1 MSDDASLDPL
11 AKRVDALIGRQEGPR
26 AKGEVPVLTQIVSDE
41 RAPRGGVDDA
51 ALEALAR
58 ALEHAVLERLGPE
71 VDRVI
76 EERLGRTLHTVLG
89 QALEGV
95 RAEITVSVTQMV
107 REAVA
112 ASVAFALR
120 PKKPE

>member
-1 MSDDASLDPL
+1 MSDELVGRA
-11 AKRVDALIGRQEGPR
+11 DALVRRQEPAG
-26 AKGEVPVLTQIVSDE
+26 AKGEVPVLTDMVTEE
-41 RAPRGGVDDA
+41 RAPRLPVDDA

-58 ALEHAVLERLGPE
+58 ALERALLERLGPE

-76 EERLGRTLHTVLG
+76 EERLARTLATVLG
-89 QALEGV
+89 QAVEGV
-95 RAEITVSVTQMV
+95 RAEITVSVQQMV